1 MIIHGQGKGGVPVG
15 VCKVV
20 EWTIDSYLGVDQTT
34 YILYTLISCIHSYT
48 LNDQNQNLDIYTYM
62 TKNKLH
68 NNKY

>member
-34 YILYTLISCIHSYT
+34 YILYTLIHF
-48 LNDQNQNLDIYTYM
+48 
-62 TKNKLH
+62 
-68 NNKY
+68 